1 MEWMTVMKKQLLLSK
16 SSQSA
21 PINVSIQSYIEVTR
35 DLEGTYW
42 MDLKILWD
50 ASCVVFF
57 NVIDFVVGFLMQ
69 KRCLVPQ

>member
-35 DLEGTYW
+35 DLEERKMYR

-50 ASCVVFF
+50 ASCLVYS
-57 NVIDFVVGFLMQ
+57 LMS
-69 KRCLVPQ
+69 